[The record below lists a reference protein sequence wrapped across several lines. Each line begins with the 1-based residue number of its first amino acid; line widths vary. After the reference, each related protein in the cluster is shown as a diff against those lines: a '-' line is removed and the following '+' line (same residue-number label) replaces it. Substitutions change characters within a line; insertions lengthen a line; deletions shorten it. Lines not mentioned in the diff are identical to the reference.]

1 MKRIVAFYK
10 NGDRYLKEMGS
21 GKSSLY
27 FFFLFV
33 LHSMRKRIIQFIG
46 FWPSF
51 LFVLILVP
59 NLMLGVGH
67 FYHCYKKPLEFS
79 RILKK
84 HGTKSLLILFHAF

>member
-21 GKSSLY
+21 GKRSLY
-27 FFFLFV
+27 FFLFFFV
-33 LHSMRKRIIQFIG
+33 LHSMREHIIQFIG

-51 LFVLILVP
+51 IFVLILVP

-67 FYHCYKKPLEFS
+67 INHWYKNRS
-79 RILKK
+79 
-84 HGTKSLLILFHAF
+84 